1 MKYVQ
6 KVKNKLVAVPVA
18 GAALVGTLI
27 PASAFAAVDP
37 AVQTAVETA
46 YTDGGTLI
54 SLGVA
59 GLIGLVA
66 LMVGV
71 GIIISLLKR
80 G

>member
-1 MKYVQ
+1 MKYITTF
-6 KVKNKLVAVPVA
+6 KNKLVAVPVA

-37 AVQTAVETA
+37 AVQAAVEGA

-54 SLGVA
+54 ALAVA
-59 GLIGLVA
+59 SLIGLVA

-71 GIIISLLKR
+71 GIVISLLKK

>member
-1 MKYVQ
+1 MKYVR
-6 KVKNKLVAVPVA
+6 KIKNKIVAVPVA
-18 GAALVGTLI
+18 SAALVGTLI

-37 AVQTAVETA
+37 AVQAAVDTA

-54 SLGVA
+54 SLAVA
-59 GLIGLVA
+59 GLIGIVA

-71 GIIISLLKR
+71 GIVISLLKR

>member
-1 MKYVQ
+1 MKYV
-6 KVKNKLVAVPVA
+6 KKIKNKIVAFPVT

-37 AVQTAVETA
+37 AIETAVNTA

-54 SLGVA
+54 SFAVA
-59 GLIGLVA
+59 GLIGIVA

-71 GIIISLLKR
+71 GIVISLLKR